1 MASSFTLYTVYPVSA
16 LEKIVE
22 GFQEEFDQ
30 LLDDCFTDD
39 ELKLYEKDID
49 AMGAIYVQPIFS
61 ELSFDDFYV
70 KETEVEKQR
79 FFFDN
84 AKSSIL
90 LDNLPYLESNPFQV
104 SYLKELLKKFDEVL
118 IDRGGVFELLFK
130 EDFLKFLNAF
140 KNMEQILPQVAPPKP
155 VLKTQVPVDP
165 IDFLILDV
173 YKEIERTKSLRLELE
188 ELSLKVQKIYKVM
201 MEEKLYGEELLKA
214 SGLNP
219 KDFDD
224 GLERLKFWLRK
235 F

>member
-1 MASSFTLYTVYPVSA
+1 MASSFTFYTLIPVPT

-22 GFQEEFDQ
+22 SFQEQFD
-30 LLDDCFTDD
+30 LLLEDCFSDE
-39 ELKLYEKDID
+39 ELKLYEKEID

-61 ELSFDDFYV
+61 ELSFDDFYFDE
-70 KETEVEKQR
+70 KEEQKQR
-79 FFFDN
+79 FFFEN

-118 IDRGGVFELLFK
+118 VDRGGVAELMFK
-130 EDFLKFLNAF
+130 ESFLETLKHL
-140 KNMEQILPQVAPPKP
+140 KNMEQILPPVAQPKLA
-155 VLKTQVPVDP
+155 VKSSVPVDP

-173 YKEIERTKSLRLELE
+173 YKEVKRTKSKPLPIE
-188 ELSLKVQKIYKVM
+188 ELSPKVQKIFKVM
-201 MEEKLYGEELLKA
+201 EEGELYGEDLLRA
-214 SGLNP
+214 TGLNA